1 MAVRE
6 SYTKMYKRINWQNG
20 SESKSTAL
28 DKINL
33 NKMDAAIDEADT
45 RIAALDTAKAEE
57 SEVLQMVKD
66 ISFNQASYL
75 LTVKKKNGA
84 ESRIDLGSTYIAEIR
99 RQVQAASSSA
109 SAAALSAGTAGQY
122 KTDAAGYASSAAGY
136 ASAAAVAKETAG
148 QHALNARSWS
158 DGDTGTREGEATDC
172 AKYYSERSKN
182 SSDISKL
189 YLTKTEQAA
198 DAAVSRINE
207 AVHGNIPTFTMDFN
221 TGHMMYTG
229 GQYIFKY
236 DDAGHMRWRIAL

>member
-6 SYTKMYKRINWQNG
+6 SYTKMYTRINWQNG

-45 RIAALDTAKAEE
+45 RIAALDTAKSEE

-75 LTVKKKNGA
+75 ITVKKKNGS

-99 RQVQAASSSA
+99 KQVQTASSSA
-109 SAAALSAGTAGQY
+109 A
-122 KTDAAGYASSAAGY
+122 
-136 ASAAAVAKETAG
+136 TAG
-148 QHALNARSWS
+148 QHKNDAQISAAAAAGSEAAAEQSKTAASQYAMNARSWS
-158 DGDTGTREGEATDC
+158 NGDTGTREGEATDC
-172 AKYYSERSKN
+172 AKYYSERSQN

-189 YLTKTEQAA
+189 YLSKTEQAA
-198 DAAVSRINE
+198 DAAISRINE
-207 AVHGNIPTFTMDFN
+207 AVHGNVPAFTMNFD
-221 TGHMMYTG
+221 TGHMMYSG

-236 DDAGHMRWRIAL
+236 DDTGHMRWRIAL